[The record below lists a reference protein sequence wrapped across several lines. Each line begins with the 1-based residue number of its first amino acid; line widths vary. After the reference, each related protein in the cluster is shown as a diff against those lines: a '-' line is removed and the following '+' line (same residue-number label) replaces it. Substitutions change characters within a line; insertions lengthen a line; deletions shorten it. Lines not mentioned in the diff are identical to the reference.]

1 MKIDAV
7 KYSIRGLIKAT
18 HIALSKGRENEDSID
33 ELASKV
39 DDIENE
45 CDSLRS
51 DVPDLVSDEVSNCLS
66 DQLSDELSSYGIGC
80 DDWKEDL
87 KSEVL
92 DLVADD
98 DKDFNGQLDAHGN
111 LITDLEDK
119 VEKIEVNLA
128 DKIPYLEGTLETVAG
143 SLDEMESAYCELPS
157 TVEAM
162 VRDQYNFEEELSLH
176 EHRLGSLER
185 KLGVHPDEFKK
196 DDPKMDELVNAV
208 QKLYELNG
216 IELNFD
222 LGDK

>member
-51 DVPDLVSDEVSNCLS
+51 DLPDLVSDEVSSCLSDQVS
-66 DQLSDELSSYGIGC
+66 DQLSDYGIHST
-80 DDWKEDL
+80 DWKEDL
-87 KSEVL
+87 KSEFL
-92 DLVADD
+92 ESIADD
-98 DKDFNGQLDAHGN
+98 EEKAGK
-111 LITDLEDK
+111 LEDK
-119 VEKIEVNLA
+119 LEIVEATLA
-128 DKIPYLEGTLETVAG
+128 EKIPYLEGTLE
-143 SLDEMESAYCELPS
+143 EMEDAYQELPA

-162 VRDQYNFEEELSLH
+162 VKDQYDFEEELSLH
-176 EHRLGSLER
+176 GHRLGSLEQ

-196 DDPKMDELVNAV
+196 DDPKLDELVNAI

>member
-33 ELASKV
+33 ELTSKV

-80 DDWKEDL
+80 NDWKEDL
-87 KSEVL
+87 KSEIL
-92 DLVADD
+92 DAIADD
-98 DKDFNGQLDAHGN
+98 DKHTDREIDAHGN

-119 VEKIEVNLA
+119 VEKVEVNLA
-128 DKIPYLEGTLETVAG
+128 DKIPYLEGTLEEVAG
-143 SLDEMESAYCELPS
+143 GLSDMESAYCDMPAA
-157 TVEAM
+157 VESL
-162 VRDQYNFEEELSLH
+162 EEET
-176 EHRLGSLER
+176 RLQEERIGSLER

-196 DDPKMDELVNAV
+196 DDPRLDELVDAV

-222 LGDK
+222 LGGK